1 METKQKFLQLL
12 VMYAACSVYVI
23 ARFGVIS
30 GVINWYARL

>member
-1 METKQKFLQLL
+1 METKQKFFAVTIL
-12 VMYAACSVYVI
+12 YAACSVYVI

>member
-1 METKQKFLQLL
+1 METKQKFLQLQFL
-12 VMYAACSVYVI
+12 YAACSVYVI

>member
-1 METKQKFLQLL
+1 METKQKFLSVTIL
-12 VMYAACSVYVI
+12 YAACSVYVI